1 MDSRYLK
8 LREREKAIDR
18 ELIARNT
25 VVIGG
30 DEFDHE
36 AWLKAEHR
44 EIRLEMRRVAEI
56 EQMDGTVSYE

>member
-25 VVIGG
+25 AVIGG
-30 DEFDHE
+30 GEFDHE

-56 EQMDGTVSYE
+56 EQIDGTVSYE